1 MNSNM
6 TLSTILRVK
15 LPWADIALKVVGSGQ
30 PVILLHGGGPGTSS
44 LDWNTCMNH
53 LADGIQCFAP
63 DLPGFGK
70 SGKLKDG
77 FNDGLGIYVD
87 TIIALMD
94 LFCID
99 SCVLVGHSMGAAVAA
114 ALAVQYPDRIRHLI
128 VVAPGG
134 GFYGI
139 DDYTSAGMAAIS
151 EVIEQPTE
159 AKIQSLVELLCHQ
172 TEIQPEQVRRRINLL
187 TNSELLEV
195 QRKIHFNHSNR
206 SDAEKLRRASFAPLI
221 KVFKSRVTLIWG
233 DRERFNPVELGER
246 ILAKLPKHAI
256 YALIKSAG
264 HNVHCDKPAEV
275 AKIISDAA
283 L

>member
-1 MNSNM
+1 MNSEM
-6 TLSTILRVK
+6 TLSTNLRVK
-15 LPWADIALKVVGSGQ
+15 LPWADIALQIVGSGQ

-44 LDWNTCMNH
+44 HDWNTCMHH
-53 LADGIQCFAP
+53 LSDGIQCFAP
-63 DLPGFGK
+63 DLPGFGE

-87 TIIALMD
+87 TIISLMD

-99 SCVLVGHSMGAAVAA
+99 KFVLVGHSMGAAVAA

-139 DDYTSAGMAAIS
+139 DDYTSLGMAAIS
-151 EVIEQPTE
+151 EVIEHPTE
-159 AKIQSLVELLCHQ
+159 AKIQALVELLCHQ
-172 TEIQPEQVRRRINLL
+172 TGVQPEQVKRRVNLL

-195 QRKIHFNHSNR
+195 QRKMHFNHSKR
-206 SDAEKLRRASFAPLI
+206 SDAEKLKRASFAPLI
-221 KVFKSRVTLIWG
+221 KVFKPRVTLIWG
-233 DRERFNPVELGER
+233 DQERFNPVELGER
-246 ILAKLPKHAI
+246 ILAKLPQHAA

-264 HNVHCDKPAEV
+264 HNVHWDKPDEV
-275 AKIISDAA
+275 ARIISDAA